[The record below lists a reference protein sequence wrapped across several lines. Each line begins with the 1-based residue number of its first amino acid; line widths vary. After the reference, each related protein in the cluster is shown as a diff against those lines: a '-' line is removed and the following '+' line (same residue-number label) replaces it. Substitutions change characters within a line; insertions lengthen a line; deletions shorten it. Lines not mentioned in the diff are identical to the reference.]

1 MHVHSHTHELTLGFS
16 FFLGVV
22 HALEPGHG
30 KTAMFVYLSDG
41 RRSIWHPVVMG
52 LATAL
57 SHSVSLFAI
66 AFSVHLAHH
75 VLTGDHAHDDT
86 ISSVFQWISSL
97 LVVAVGLWMLRQSVR
112 GRQGC
117 CMNHE
122 HDHTACC
129 GKLSSSHASELPFG
143 SADVASVET
152 GLSLAG
158 PVAAV
163 ASGSSLLPV
172 LDSVPQS
179 QVAPVSKGGSLRI
192 TALLGLAV
200 GLLPCP
206 TALAAC
212 FSGLSEGMSA
222 TVYLVIALFAAGIA
236 FSLAAVGILLQYFG
250 KRVSVRSSRLQGLPW
265 PLIRSVLILLA
276 GIVSVIRLIWS

>member
-1 MHVHSHTHELTLGFS
+1 MHVHTHTHELTLGFS
-16 FFLGVV
+16 FFLGVI

-30 KTAMFVYLSDG
+30 KTAMFVYLADG

-52 LATAL
+52 LSTAV

-75 VLTGDHAHDDT
+75 VLTGDHAHEDT
-86 ISSVFQWISSL
+86 ISSFFQWISAL
-97 LVVAVGLWMLRQSVR
+97 LVVAVGLWMLRLSLR
-112 GRQGC
+112 GRHGC
-117 CMNHE
+117 CANHG

-129 GKLSSSHASELPFG
+129 GEKRSLHTQEQAVG
-143 SADVASVET
+143 SADFASGKSRSSSIEP
-152 GLSLAG
+152 LA
-158 PVAAV
+158 AAV
-163 ASGSSLLPV
+163 SGSPLLPV
-172 LDSVPQS
+172 LDVVPE
-179 QVAPVSKGGSLRI
+179 SKVMREQKTGSLRI

-222 TVYLVIALFAAGIA
+222 TVYLIIALFAAGIA
-236 FSLAAVGILLQYFG
+236 FSLAGVGILLQYFG
-250 KRVSVRSSRLQGLPW
+250 KTASVHSSRFKGLPW
-265 PLIRSVLILLA
+265 PLIRSVLILMV
-276 GIVSVIRLIWS
+276 GIVSVIRLI